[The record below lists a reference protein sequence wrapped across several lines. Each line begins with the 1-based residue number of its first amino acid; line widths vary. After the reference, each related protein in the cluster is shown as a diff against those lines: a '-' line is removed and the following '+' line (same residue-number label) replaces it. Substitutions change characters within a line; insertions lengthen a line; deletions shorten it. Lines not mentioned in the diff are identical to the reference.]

1 MIVGASSR
9 RPRATDSR
17 PYMKKKGK
25 HAMENATKA
34 LLIAGGVLIA
44 IIILS
49 VMVIM
54 FQKTGNVT
62 KTYDQTISQEEITK
76 FNSNFTKYIGQ
87 ELTIHEVITICKF
100 AEDNGITVSSGA
112 KDESKIKDDLDAV
125 EEAYKNHKDN
135 IDKIQKIEKV
145 YELIIPNTAYD
156 KETGKINNISFS
168 PGKIKITYKK

>member
-1 MIVGASSR
+1 
-9 RPRATDSR
+9 
-17 PYMKKKGK
+17 
-25 HAMENATKA
+25 MENATKA

-87 ELTIHEVITICKF
+87 KLTIHEVVTISNF
-100 AEDNGITVSSGA
+100 ANSNNVRKVKCSIYNEQSI
-112 KDESKIKDDLDAV
+112 KDEMDFQKENNKKHVYTINITNGEDGYISEVVFSSTV
-125 EEAYKNHKDN
+125 EN
-135 IDKIQKIEKV
+135 
-145 YELIIPNTAYD
+145 L
-156 KETGKINNISFS
+156 
-168 PGKIKITYKK
+168 

>member
-1 MIVGASSR
+1 
-9 RPRATDSR
+9 
-17 PYMKKKGK
+17 
-25 HAMENATKA
+25 MENATKA

-87 ELTIHEVITICKF
+87 ELTIHEVVTITNF
-100 AEDNGITVSSGA
+100 ADIKNNKLVDVIVNGGMTA
-112 KDESKIKDDLDAV
+112 
-125 EEAYKNHKDN
+125 
-135 IDKIQKIEKV
+135 DKIESNLGKK
-145 YELIIPNTAYD
+145 YKLSIPNNAYN
-156 KETGKINNISFS
+156 EHGYITNILISE
-168 PGKIKITYKK
+168 K